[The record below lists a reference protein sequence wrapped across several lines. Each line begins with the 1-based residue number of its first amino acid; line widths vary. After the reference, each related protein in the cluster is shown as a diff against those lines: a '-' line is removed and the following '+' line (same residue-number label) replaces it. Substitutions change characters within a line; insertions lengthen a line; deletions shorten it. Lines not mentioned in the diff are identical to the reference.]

1 MVVWICLEAALILAT
16 VVFTFVL
23 VIAVSQT
30 IADVGPPLN

>member
-1 MVVWICLEAALILAT
+1 ILAT